1 MEGALLEIAVI
12 FIVNVLSSRFCI
24 IQRTLVIWR
33 RRNDDTE
40 SRTSR
45 LTTLMKLQFE
55 KKCC

>member
-33 RRNDDTE
+33 RNDDTE